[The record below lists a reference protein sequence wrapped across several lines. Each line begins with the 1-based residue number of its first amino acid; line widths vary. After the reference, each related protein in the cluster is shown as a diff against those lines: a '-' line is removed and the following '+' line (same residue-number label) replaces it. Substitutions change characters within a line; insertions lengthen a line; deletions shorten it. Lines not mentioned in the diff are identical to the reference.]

1 MIQSHVNA
9 IPNRDK
15 KILIWNFM
23 EELVN
28 KHQAALTT
36 NYWPVFE
43 IQSFESI
50 RLPILEQTNQFILRT
65 LHEYEDRKGF
75 FQIQGESVSLTEK
88 GLVNIKNLRHDWD

>member
-1 MIQSHVNA
+1 MIQSNVNA

-15 KILIWNFM
+15 KILVWNFM

-28 KHQAALTT
+28 KHQAAMT
-36 NYWPVFE
+36 NNPWPVFE
-43 IQSFESI
+43 FQSFESI
-50 RLPILEQTNQFILRT
+50 ALPIIEQTNQFVLRT

-75 FQIQGESVSLTEK
+75 LQIQGGSVSLTEK